1 MTIFFALE
9 TTPIGLLGVLA
20 TGTSSLT
27 RLSLDEKV
35 NEEKAGKECSEE
47 NGEVGAELDLEGKG
61 VGGHGLNDG
70 VKGEG
75 RGREGSNGEGTDG
88 GLGGDIGDLLGHEG
102 HGGSDKG
109 EEGGVSLNPQPVLA
123 GTLAVASSTKA
134 ASAAASASEPSP
146 SPSRPFLNCSIA
158 LSLTRQ
164 ICCANAG
171 SKLVS
176 SAPRSSSALRW

>member
-47 NGEVGAELDLEGKG
+47 NGEVGAELDLEGKD

-88 GLGGDIGDLLGHEG
+88 GLGGDIGD
-102 HGGSDKG
+102 
-109 EEGGVSLNPQPVLA
+109 
-123 GTLAVASSTKA
+123 
-134 ASAAASASEPSP
+134 
-146 SPSRPFLNCSIA
+146 
-158 LSLTRQ
+158 
-164 ICCANAG
+164 
-171 SKLVS
+171 
-176 SAPRSSSALRW
+176 

>member
-70 VKGEG
+70 YSRRRQQGGQVQLG
-75 RGREGSNGEGTDG
+75 RRSKCDRAC
-88 GLGGDIGDLLGHEG
+88 IGAFLR
-102 HGGSDKG
+102 
-109 EEGGVSLNPQPVLA
+109 GVV
-123 GTLAVASSTKA
+123 V
-134 ASAAASASEPSP
+134 
-146 SPSRPFLNCSIA
+146 
-158 LSLTRQ
+158 
-164 ICCANAG
+164 
-171 SKLVS
+171 VV
-176 SAPRSSSALRW
+176 